1 MFFLSFGTSQI
12 SVSKYVGSICELL
25 GDANAQV
32 RSVATES
39 LVEIYRHV
47 GVKVRIDITKRTNIP
62 PAKLNLIL
70 QKFDELD
77 KESGEDGDEVNYKL
91 ITFDLIIIIIDSFSP
106 FNSVYYPTCTC
117 THVIHV

>member
-1 MFFLSFGTSQI
+1 MNCDILFFSFGTSQI

-32 RSVATES
+32 RSVATET

-47 GVKVRIDITKRTNIP
+47 GVKVRIDITKRSNIP
-62 PAKLNLIL
+62 AAKLQLIL

-77 KESGEDGDEVNYKL
+77 KEGGEDADEVAHK
-91 ITFDLIIIIIDSFSP
+91 LIIID
-106 FNSVYYPTCTC
+106 
-117 THVIHV
+117 